1 MKARR
6 DQSEGAGDCRQLL
19 VMPKRWH
26 FPWMHE
32 FAIVYRKVLS
42 SPPSSR
48 SGQIRSSSECLHT
61 SILAGQRPITAHAH
75 PQPYTTS
82 ITFLTIVHFDA
93 DMITLVAFDL
103 DGTLAESKQPLK
115 DTMGEALAELLS
127 VANVAVISG
136 GDWPQFQKQVASRLP
151 SNADLSK
158 LWLMPTTGT
167 KLYTHKTGEW
177 KAVYA
182 ELFSEDERKRIIQ
195 AFEASLEATGF
206 KPEQTWGERIED
218 RGSQIT
224 FSALGQ
230 KAPVAEKEVWDP
242 DFAKRKVIQADLRTR
257 LPELSINM
265 GGATSI
271 DITQKGVDKGYGLK
285 KLRDASGIPL
295 EQMVFI
301 GDAIFPG
308 GNDYPAKELGLETV
322 RVKSPDGTLAAIAG
336 IVACLR

>member
-1 MKARR
+1 
-6 DQSEGAGDCRQLL
+6 
-19 VMPKRWH
+19 
-26 FPWMHE
+26 
-32 FAIVYRKVLS
+32 
-42 SPPSSR
+42 
-48 SGQIRSSSECLHT
+48 
-61 SILAGQRPITAHAH
+61 
-75 PQPYTTS
+75 
-82 ITFLTIVHFDA
+82 
-93 DMITLVAFDL
+93 MIALVAFDL

-115 DTMGEALAELLS
+115 DTMGEALADILT

-151 SNADLSK
+151 ARADLSK

-177 KAVYA
+177 QRDYA
-182 ELFSEDERKRIIQ
+182 EIFSEEKRKAIIK
-195 AFEASLEATGF
+195 AFEASLEVTGF

-230 KAPVAEKEVWDP
+230 SAPIKEKEVWDP

-285 KLRDASGIPL
+285 RLRDASGIPL
-295 EQMVFI
+295 EQMMFI

-308 GNDYPAKELGLETV
+308 GNDYPAKEIGLETV
-322 RVKSPDGTLAAIAG
+322 RVKDPDGTLAAIAA
-336 IVACLR
+336 IVACLK